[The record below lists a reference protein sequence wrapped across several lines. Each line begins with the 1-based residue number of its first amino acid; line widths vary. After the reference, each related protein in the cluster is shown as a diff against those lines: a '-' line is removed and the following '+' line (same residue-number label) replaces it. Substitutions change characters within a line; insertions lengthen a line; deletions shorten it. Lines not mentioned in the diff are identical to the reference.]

1 MSWIME
7 NIIALIS
14 DWIGGGL
21 EYFGESINNIYVQTI
36 EWTIQNVYYQNAQK
50 FIIFTALGLIGLSVL
65 VIVFTGYVME
75 TDYDSEADPFN
86 LIVKIAQVSAVILN
100 TGWIFNWFLQLSRDF
115 TTDLIG
121 HANADGYHA
130 ITRSLLQVDLK
141 ALGLSIGWHML
152 FLLVVF
158 VAEIVFNA
166 VAALRAIELVGMNL
180 LFPFFALDMLT
191 NSKERWNMFF
201 PSYLINF
208 FSYGLQ
214 VLFFMLAMK
223 SYASATTGYSTYTFS
238 TIGFLIAAIALPQ
251 FLDKYT
257 YKSGVGRAVSGG
269 MRVVAQSVLMRSTMR
284 V

>member
-7 NIIALIS
+7 NLTAFFT
-14 DWIGGGL
+14 DAIGGGI
-21 EYFGESINNIYVQTI
+21 EYFGDSINNVYVGII
-36 EWTIQNVYYQNAQK
+36 EWTLQNVYYINAQK
-50 FIIFTALGLIGLSVL
+50 FITFTALGLIGLVVF

-86 LIVKIAQVSAVILN
+86 LIVKIAQVVAVILN
-100 TGWIFNWFLQLSRDF
+100 SSWIFNWMLKLSRDF

-121 HANADGYHA
+121 SANADGYSA
-130 ITRSLLQVDLK
+130 MTRSLLQVDLSAMGK
-141 ALGLSIGWHML
+141 KVLWHIF

-158 VAEIVFNA
+158 IAVLFFSV

-191 NSKERWNMFF
+191 NSKERWSPFF
-201 PSYLINF
+201 SSYLINF

-214 VLFFMLAMK
+214 MLFFMIAMK
-223 SYASATTGYSTYTFS
+223 SYASATTGYSIYTLS
-238 TIGFLIAAIALPQ
+238 TIGFMIAAIALPQ

-257 YKSGVGRAVSGG
+257 YKSGVGRTVSGG
-269 MRVVAQSVLMRSTMR
+269 VRVVAQSVLMRSAMR
-284 V
+284 

>member
-1 MSWIME
+1 M
-7 NIIALIS
+7 
-14 DWIGGGL
+14 
-21 EYFGESINNIYVQTI
+21 
-36 EWTIQNVYYQNAQK
+36 YYLNAQK
-50 FIIFTALGLIGLSVL
+50 FIIFTALGLIGLVVL

-86 LIVKIAQVSAVILN
+86 LIVKIAQVVAVILN
-100 TGWIFNWFLQLSRDF
+100 TGWIFNWLLKLSKDF

-121 HANADGYHA
+121 FANADGYSA
-130 ITRSLLQVDLK
+130 MTRSLLQVDL
-141 ALGLSIGWHML
+141 ASMGLNIFWHIL

-158 VAEIVFNA
+158 IAVLCFSI

-191 NSKERWNMFF
+191 NSKERWSPFF
-201 PSYLINF
+201 SSYLINF

-214 VLFFMLAMK
+214 MLFFMIAMK
-223 SYASATTGYSTYTFS
+223 SYASATTGYSMYTFS

-257 YKSGVGRAVSGG
+257 YKSGIGRAVSGG
-269 MRVVAQSVLMRSTMR
+269 VRVVAQSILMRSAMR
-284 V
+284 